1 MCMYVADSCCST
13 VKSSTILQSNYPPIK
28 KKWFRYVTL
37 LLGHI
42 FYQAVSKE
50 EPNWQ
55 IWILTSFNFSCP
67 GFGGSVN
74 GQQNAK
80 GKWPE
85 EEQQPGHSAS
95 GKMKVH
101 WRLLSFQ
108 RAEAAWFLNLEVL
121 SLKCQVSDKRRVFLW
136 QLRVLCKGHGL
147 YGAVKYIDWG
157 DYGGHLPLARC

>member
-1 MCMYVADSCCST
+1 MLCDALEEWAGAVGGKEGDMCIYVADSCCCT
-13 VKSSTILQSNYPPIK
+13 VKTSTILQNNCPPIK

-101 WRLLSFQ
+101 WSLLISESRSCLVSKLGSAEPQMPGIRKELGVSVATQSF
-108 RAEAAWFLNLEVL
+108 V
-121 SLKCQVSDKRRVFLW
+121 
-136 QLRVLCKGHGL
+136 
-147 YGAVKYIDWG
+147 
-157 DYGGHLPLARC
+157 

>member
-1 MCMYVADSCCST
+1 MPSRSGLGQWEGRKGTCVYMWLIHVVVQWKLAQYC
-13 VKSSTILQSNYPPIK
+13 KTIVLQLK

-67 GFGGSVN
+67 GSGGSVN

-101 WRLLSFQ
+101 WSLLISESRSCLVSKLGSAEPQMPGIRKELGVSVATQSF
-108 RAEAAWFLNLEVL
+108 V
-121 SLKCQVSDKRRVFLW
+121 
-136 QLRVLCKGHGL
+136 
-147 YGAVKYIDWG
+147 
-157 DYGGHLPLARC
+157 